1 LPTLTASIVASIR
14 ALYTELPAPYDL
26 APDPVAKVVVPGLL
40 ALPALAVARTSV
52 AGPWVARALGAV
64 SLGLSEHVALRTRAI
79 DDALLDGVR
88 LGATQLVI
96 LGAGL
101 DCRAERLEALASVRV
116 FEVDHDGTHRYK
128 AKRLARRGVPDKAR
142 SVTRVAVDFERDR
155 LDEALLRAGLD
166 REARSVWIWEGVT
179 VYLSPEATLT
189 TLRAVAALSAPGS
202 RIAVTYTRPA
212 RRRLALFDP
221 ATRAIARAVGEPV
234 RGMME
239 TEAMVEKLAHV
250 GFVLVSDESVQDWA
264 ARWWPGERIRDE
276 WERLAVAESAERTPR
291 LPICPERG

>member
-1 LPTLTASIVASIR
+1 LTPTLTASIVASIR

-26 APDPVAKVVVPGLL
+26 APDPVARFVVPGLL
-40 ALPALAVARTSV
+40 ALPALAVARAPA
-52 AGPWVARALGAV
+52 AGPRVARMLGAA

-79 DDALLDGVR
+79 DDALLEGVR

-101 DCRAERLEALASVRV
+101 DCRADRLDALSAARV

-128 AKRLARRGVPDKAR
+128 AKRLAQRGAPAKAR

-166 REARSVWIWEGVT
+166 RDERSFWIWEGVT
-179 VYLSPEATLT
+179 VYLTPEATQA
-189 TLRAVAALSAPGS
+189 TLLAVAALSAPGS
-202 RIAVTYTRPA
+202 RIAVTYTRPG

-239 TEAMVEKLAHV
+239 TEAMARTLASV
-250 GFVLVSDESVQDWA
+250 GFVPVSDESHRDWA
-264 ARWWPGERIRDE
+264 ARWWPNERIRDE
-276 WERLAVAESAERTPR
+276 WERLAVAERTPR